1 MQLYFPTFRKYFHI
15 DFDIRNQWKP
25 HMGSV
30 KFPRQCSHTRASDV
44 GLDLEELDNELS
56 SYMKNHKCEQ
66 KV

>member
-1 MQLYFPTFRKYFHI
+1 
-15 DFDIRNQWKP
+15 
-25 HMGSV
+25 MGSV